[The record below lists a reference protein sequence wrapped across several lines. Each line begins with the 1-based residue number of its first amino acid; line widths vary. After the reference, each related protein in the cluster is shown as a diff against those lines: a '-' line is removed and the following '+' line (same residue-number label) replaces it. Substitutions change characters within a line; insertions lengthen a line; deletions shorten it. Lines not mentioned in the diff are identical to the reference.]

1 MNPGV
6 NGATRLNVII
16 GDPIAQVHAPR
27 GVTQAFAARGANAIL
42 VPVHVAPADLSE
54 FLIVAAR
61 IRNLDGMVVTIPHK
75 FAAYRHCT
83 DATDRAHFIGA
94 VNLMRRRAD
103 GGWHG
108 DMSDG
113 LGFVAAARTKGV
125 DPKGKRALLVG
136 AGGAGSAI
144 ALALIDA
151 GAARLAV
158 HDIDTARRDALID
171 RLNRRRQGCAL
182 AGSSNPT
189 GHDFVSNATPA
200 GMHGHEALPVDVSKL
215 TPQTYCGCVVT
226 EPAVSPFIAAARQI
240 GCPTSTG
247 TDMYQSQEDLIVDFL
262 LSAGRAD

>member
-1 MNPGV
+1 MNLGV

-16 GDPIAQVHAPR
+16 GDPIAQVRAPR
-27 GVTQAFAARGANAIL
+27 GVTQSFAARGINAIL
-42 VPVHVAPADLSE
+42 VPVHVAPADLAE
-54 FLIVAAR
+54 FLAVAAR
-61 IRNLDGMVVTIPHK
+61 IQNLDGMVVTIPHK

-94 VNLMRRRAD
+94 VNLMRRLPD

-108 DMSDG
+108 DICDG
-113 LGFVAAARTKGV
+113 LGFVAAARAKGV
-125 DPKGKRALLVG
+125 DPRGKHALLIG

-158 HDIDTARRDALID
+158 HDLDTARRDALVD
-171 RLNRRRQGCAL
+171 RLNRHRHGCAL
-182 AGSSNPT
+182 AGSSDPT
-189 GHDFVSNATPA
+189 GCDFVANATPA
-200 GMHGHEALPVDVSKL
+200 GMYGHEALPVDVLKL
-215 TPQTYCGCVVT
+215 APSAYCGCVVT

-240 GCPTSTG
+240 GCSTSTG
-247 TDMYQSQEDLIVDFL
+247 TDMYESQENLIVDFL